1 MKLLLDENLPHE
13 LRHELHGHEVA
24 TVAYMGWRGIR
35 NGELL
40 RHAAAT
46 GFGALVTS
54 DRGMQHQH
62 DLTQLPLAI
71 IVLVTP
77 SNRYDVIKQ
86 FVPQLLNYLA
96 QVQPKQFHLFQPS

>member
-1 MKLLLDENLPHE
+1 MKSLLDENLPHE
-13 LRHELHGHEVA
+13 LRHELHGREVA

-40 RHAAAT
+40 RHAN
-46 GFGALVTS
+46 
-54 DRGMQHQH
+54 
-62 DLTQLPLAI
+62 

-96 QVQPKQFHLFQPS
+96 QVQLKQFRLFQPS